1 MKNVNFPRIQAVP
14 HPTKLVFQLDGAELV
29 SYNYIHAPY
38 RPYLFPVIG
47 PSGRYLTRISHP
59 HDPIGHRHH
68 YSIWLAHHNINDV
81 DFWSDS
87 DKSGKQIH
95 QNFLEFEDA
104 PDFARMVAQVLWQ
117 TPDGKVLLDEN
128 KQITVRLL
136 ESKQYFIDMDL
147 TFNAVEDIHFG
158 KTNFGLLG
166 VRVSKTMGVHDGGG
180 NITNSEGDID
190 EEQVFGKRARW
201 CDYSGPVTP
210 TEWNGITIFDHP
222 SNYDH
227 PFATLKGRP
236 VHWHVRNDGWMCPSL
251 FFETAL
257 NLPAGQKL
265 SVKYRLFVHV
275 GAADVEIIEGHYQRY
290 SSET

>member
-29 SYNYIHAPY
+29 SYNHFQVPS
-38 RPYLFPVIG
+38 RPYLFPIIG

-59 HDPIGHRHH
+59 HDPSGHRHH
-68 YSIWLAHHNINDV
+68 YSIWLAHHNINNV
-81 DFWSDS
+81 DFWSES
-87 DKSGKQIH
+87 DKTGKQIH

-104 PDFARMVAQVLWQ
+104 SDYARMVARILWQ
-117 TPDGKVLLDEN
+117 TPDGRNLLEEN
-128 KQITVRLL
+128 RQITIHLL

-147 TFNAVEDIHFG
+147 TFNAVEDVHFG

-166 VRVSKTMGVHDGGG
+166 VRVAKTMGVHDGGG
-180 NITNSEGDID
+180 NITNSAGDID

-210 TEWNGITIFDHP
+210 TEWNGITIFDHL

-227 PFATLKGRP
+227 P

-251 FFETAL
+251 FFENSLTL
-257 NLPAGQKL
+257 SSGQEL
-265 SVKYRLFVHV
+265 IVKYRLFVHAGV
-275 GAADVEIIEGHYQRY
+275 ADVKIIEGHYQKY
-290 SSET
+290 AASS

>member
-1 MKNVNFPRIQAVP
+1 MIMKNINFPRIQAVP

-29 SYNYIHAPY
+29 SYNHIHAPY

-68 YSIWLAHHNINDV
+68 YSIWLAHHNINGV
-81 DFWSDS
+81 DFWSDA

-201 CDYSGPVTP
+201 CDYSGPVTS

-227 PFATLKGRP
+227 P

-257 NLPAGQKL
+257 DLSAGQKL
-265 SVKYRLFVHV
+265 SVKYRLFVH
-275 GAADVEIIEGHYQRY
+275 ASATDIEIIEGHYQRY